1 MAAVPGIIGL
11 FNKHVLKMS
20 KKRVGSLLEFP
31 FGGEDEDGLEG
42 QEESLGGRARLW
54 EAPWRYGKSQSS
66 GSATVLIGTCPLI
79 SLSFSFVI

>member
-1 MAAVPGIIGL
+1 MGAVPGIIGL

-54 EAPWRYGKSQSS
+54 EARGDMER
-66 GSATVLIGTCPLI
+66 ARVLVLL
-79 SLSFSFVI
+79 LS